1 MASQKIDIVTAH
13 NIVMRFEL
21 ANTIQRILAWVID
34 AAILFVYLLL
44 CGTVMGGNT
53 IMMYLF
59 VLPIFTFYNL
69 FFEVFNNGQSIGKMV
84 LKIRVV
90 ALNGST
96 PTLTEYYLRWI
107 FRTLDITFSLGT
119 IAILFISSSKRRQ
132 RIGDLI
138 AGTSVVKLKNDS
150 SISLADIDRA
160 NKIAEIEY
168 PKLVAFTDSDMLLV
182 KQSLLRYGRYPN
194 NANKELMFNLS
205 EKIQDVLGIKI
216 EKKNTRIFLDK
227 VLNEYIELTR

>member
-168 PKLVAFTDSDMLLV
+168 LKLVAFTDSDMLLV